1 MAVNDLVKINFIAD
15 LEKAGAIGTLS
26 ASVKTR
32 KVRYFGHVMRYSCP
46 KKDSIQEVYREAGR
60 QARPKS
66 TWINNITEWTA
77 MSLRRT
83 SRATD
88 DRIEWRREIRGVV
101 NHRIEDD

>member
-1 MAVNDLVKINFIAD
+1 MADNDLVKINFTAD
-15 LEKAGAIGTLS
+15 VEKAGAIRTLL

-46 KKDSIQEVYREAGR
+46 EKDSIQEVYREAGR

-66 TWINNITEWTA
+66 TWLNITEWTA

-83 SRATD
+83 SRTTD
-88 DRIEWRREIRGVV
+88 DRRRREIHDVI
-101 NHRIEDD
+101 NPQIEDD